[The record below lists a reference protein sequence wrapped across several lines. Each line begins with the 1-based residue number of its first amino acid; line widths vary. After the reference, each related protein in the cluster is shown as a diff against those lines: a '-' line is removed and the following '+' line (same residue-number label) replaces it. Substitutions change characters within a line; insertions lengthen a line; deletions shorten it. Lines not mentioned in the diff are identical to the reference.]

1 MRTGCRSTR
10 VIGRAGDGPEGV
22 FYRIDLAAEP
32 VEGRANAELSRFLGG
47 EFGVG
52 SCSVEIRSGKSSRRK
67 LVRISEPETIPGWFG
82 G

>member
-1 MRTGCRSTR
+1 VRTGCRSTR
-10 VIGRAGDGPEGV
+10 VAGRSGEGPKGV

-52 SCSVEIRSGKSSRRK
+52 AGSVEIRSGKSSKRK
-67 LVRISEPETIPGWFG
+67 LVRISEPEIIPDWFAG
-82 G
+82 